1 VIESIIEIAEKI
13 DKVLWGPWTLVLIA
27 FVSVYLTIRSGFFQV
42 RKFPLI
48 MKNTFGKMF
57 TKVRKDKKGR
67 MTPFQATTTA
77 LAGTVG
83 MGNIAGVA
91 TAISIGGP
99 GAIFWMWVM
108 AFLGM
113 MSKAAEIALAVHY
126 RDTDKNGQLHGGPMY
141 YIKKALGWK
150 SLAYL
155 FSIGLLFNAVLGAAI
170 LQPHTVGRA
179 FLSSYGLNP
188 YIVTGA
194 MAAVTG
200 FVVIGGARRIGR
212 FCEKLVPLMS
222 VLYITGGI
230 VIFVVNYEKIPEVFG
245 TIFKYAIAPMP
256 AVGGAA
262 GASVAAAI
270 KNGVTKGM
278 LSNEAGLGT
287 APMAHAMAD
296 TEHPFQQGLWGA
308 FEVFIDTIVIC
319 TISAFT
325 VLSTGALSSGTSGV
339 ELVIQA
345 FSTVFSPQISGTLLS
360 FCILTFCL
368 TTQIGFYVYYETA
381 IVNIFGPKSIKV
393 FKWLYLVPGILF
405 AGFAD
410 VDKIWVFVN
419 ICVGGCAIPNLI
431 AVLALSG
438 VVFKLMKDYL
448 SGKNEYSTAAVDAS
462 GKYIKQFQ
470 KKGVNS

>member
-1 VIESIIEIAEKI
+1 MIETIIEIAEWI
-13 DKVLWGPWTLVLIA
+13 DGVLWGPWTLVLIA
-27 FVSVYLTIRSGFFQV
+27 FVSVYLTIKSGFFQV
-42 RKFPLI
+42 RKFPYIL
-48 MKNTFGKMF
+48 KNTFGKIF
-57 TKVRKDKKGR
+57 TKGKKGKKGG

-91 TAISIGGP
+91 TAISVGGP
-99 GAIFWMWVM
+99 GAIFWMWVT

-126 RDTDKNGQLHGGPMY
+126 RDRDQNGQLHGGPMY

-150 SLAYL
+150 SLAYI
-155 FSIGLLFNAVLGAAI
+155 FSIGILVNAVLGAAI

-188 YIVTGA
+188 YIVTGV
-194 MAAVTG
+194 MAIVTG
-200 FVVIGGARRIGR
+200 FVIIGGARRVGLV
-212 FCEKLVPLMS
+212 CEKLVPLMS
-222 VLYITGGI
+222 ILYIAGGL
-230 VIFVVNYEKIPEVFG
+230 VIFIVNFEKIPDVFG
-245 TIFKYAIAPMP
+245 TIFKYAFAPMP
-256 AVGGAA
+256 AVGGVA
-262 GASVAAAI
+262 GASVAAAL
-270 KNGVTKGM
+270 KQGVAKGM

-287 APMAHAMAD
+287 APMAHAMAE

-325 VLSTGALSSGTSGV
+325 VLSTGALSKGTTGV
-339 ELVIQA
+339 ELVINA
-345 FSTVFSPQISGTLLS
+345 FGSVFSPHVAGALVS

-368 TTQIGFYVYYETA
+368 TTQIGYFVYYETS
-381 IVNIFGPKSIKV
+381 IVNVFGKNAVTVS
-393 FKWLYLVPGILF
+393 KWLYLVPGILF

-410 VDKIWVFVN
+410 VDKLWVFAN

-448 SGKNEYSTAAVDAS
+448 IGKNEYSTAAVETS
-462 GKYIKQFQ
+462 GKYIKQF
-470 KKGVNS
+470 KK

>member
-1 VIESIIEIAEKI
+1 MIENIIDIATWVDGI
-13 DKVLWGPWTLVLIA
+13 LWGPWTMVLIA
-27 FVSVYLTIRSGFFQV
+27 FVSIFLTVRSGFFQV
-42 RKFPLI
+42 RKFPFML
-48 MKNTFGKMF
+48 KNSFGNMF
-57 TKVRKDKKGR
+57 TKARKEKKGR

-77 LAGTVG
+77 LASTVG

-99 GAIFWMWVM
+99 GAMFWMWVM

-126 RDTDKNGQLHGGPMY
+126 RESGKNGRLHGGPMY
-141 YIKKALGWK
+141 YIKKGLGWN

-155 FSIGLLFNAVLGAAI
+155 FSIGVFINAVLGAAI

-188 YIVTGA
+188 YIVTGV
-194 MAAVTG
+194 MAVITG
-200 FVVIGGARRIGR
+200 FVVIGGIKRIGQ

-222 VLYITGGI
+222 ILYITGGL
-230 VIFVVNYEKIPEVFG
+230 VIFIINYEKIPEVFG
-245 TIFKYAIAPMP
+245 TIFKYAFAPMP
-256 AVGGAA
+256 AVGGIA
-262 GASVAAAI
+262 GASLAAAI

-308 FEVFIDTIVIC
+308 FEVFIDTIIIC

-325 VLSTGALSSGTSGV
+325 ILSTGVLSSANGTSGV
-339 ELVIQA
+339 ELVINA
-345 FSTVFSPQISGTLLS
+345 FATVFSPQIAGALVS

-368 TTQIGFYVYYETA
+368 TTQIGYFVYYETS
-381 IVNIFGPKSIKV
+381 IVNIFGQKSIRV
-393 FKWLYLVPGILF
+393 FKWLYLVPGIIF

-410 VDKIWVFVN
+410 VDKIWVFAN
-419 ICVGGCAIPNLI
+419 ICVGGCAVPNLI

-448 SGKNEYSTAAVDAS
+448 QGKNEYSTAIVDVT
-462 GKYIKQFQ
+462 GKYIKQYN
-470 KKGVNS
+470 KRE